1 MGKEKFRIRSRD
13 IHIMATDYEYELIQE
28 RMAASGK
35 NSMRE
40 FMMDAAINGYII
52 NVDYSN
58 LKELSYE
65 LNKIGNN
72 INQIAHKVNS
82 EDVVY
87 KAEIDAVKDKMDLIW
102 KMIRTKFYQTP

>member
-1 MGKEKFRIRSRD
+1 MEKEKFRIRSRD
-13 IHIMATDYEYELIQE
+13 IHIRATDYEYALIQE

-40 FMMDAAINGYII
+40 YMIDAAINGYVI

-65 LNKIGNN
+65 INKIGNN
-72 INQIAHKVNS
+72 INQIAHKINS
-82 EDVVY
+82 ENTVY
-87 KAEIDAVKDKMDLIW
+87 KEEIDEVKDKMDLIW
-102 KMIRTKFYQTP
+102 RMIRTKFYQAP